1 MLEQGRIM
9 KKPIL
14 VIASTAIAIL
24 VIAISSST
32 DTNAQEKPKTCETEY
47 SRHLRST
54 PSYYDYNSQSDAFRA
69 LQRELDNE
77 VSLRE
82 ESRSS
87 ASGGPCS
94 STGWQVK
101 VRATWKKSGED
112 AGYPAS
118 LMGCPICEDT
128 SSGPR
133 LVEKW
138 RFSYDD

>member
-1 MLEQGRIM
+1 M
-9 KKPIL
+9 KKSAL
-14 VIASTAIAIL
+14 VIALACMALL
-24 VIAISSST
+24 VLSVGSST
-32 DTNAQEKPKTCETEY
+32 TEAQEKKKTCESEY
-47 SRHLRST
+47 PKHLRST
-54 PSYYDYNSQSDAFRA
+54 PSYYSYDNKDDAFRA

-87 ASGGPCS
+87 ASGGACS
-94 STGWQVK
+94 SVGWQIK

-133 LVEKW
+133 PFEKW